1 MCGPL
6 LRKIPV
12 HFWVSCQTVPDLLSD
27 LQGLI
32 DGDPTPGRWILTGS
46 QNLALPSSISQSLA
60 GRTAVENLLP
70 LTRGETIRFP
80 RYPTT
85 LEKTLFTGSCP
96 RIYDEAHEPSD

>member
-1 MCGPL
+1 RQGPL
-6 LRKIPV
+6 M
-12 HFWVSCQTVPDLLSD
+12 W
-27 LQGLI
+27 
-32 DGDPTPGRWILTGS
+32 DPTPGRWKQTGS
-46 QNLALPSSISQSLA
+46 ENLAFPRSISQSLA